1 MCPIRSETI
10 ALQHPGVASLPRA
23 SDQLTFL
30 HVSHAVIVQDD
41 TGVVALFEEKGVN
54 HRVAI
59 PTAAIAA
66 VLIGPGV
73 SVTQAALV
81 TMARHGTTLLWTGA
95 DGSRVHGWA
104 YSLTSSARW
113 AEAQATLWANREARL
128 AAAIKMY
135 EWRFGGLPPGG
146 AITLQRLRGLEGQRM
161 KLLYRSLSSKHR
173 IAFRRDYDAID
184 FTSADPINQALSS
197 ANAALY
203 GVAAAAIVALGCHP
217 ALGFVHAGSISS
229 FVFDVADL
237 YKAEVS
243 IPAAFAAARSDD
255 PSGDARRRTRQAMI
269 AHGTLTRAVKDIQDL
284 LGPGLSGTT
293 GAPLALFDDHGQFVE
308 AGVNYATDG
317 QDAE

>member
-10 ALQHPGVASLPRA
+10 ALQHPGIAALPRA

-30 HVSHAVIVQDD
+30 YVNYAIIIQDD

-54 HRVAI
+54 HRVSI

-66 VLIGPGV
+66 VLLGPGV
-73 SVTQAALV
+73 SITQAALA
-81 TMARHGTTLLWTGA
+81 TITRHGTALLWTGA

-113 AEAQATLWANREARL
+113 AEAQATLWANPEARL
-128 AAAIKMY
+128 EAAIKMY

-146 AITLQRLRGLEGQRM
+146 TITLQRLRGLEGQRM
-161 KLLYRSLSSKHR
+161 KALYRGLSSKHR
-173 IAFRRDYDAID
+173 VPFRRDYDSSD
-184 FTSADPINQALSS
+184 FTRGDPINQALSS

-203 GVAAAAIVALGCHP
+203 GVATAAIVALGCHP
-217 ALGFVHAGSISS
+217 ALGFVHAGSTSS

-243 IPAAFAAARSDD
+243 IPAAFAAAGSDD
-255 PSGDARRRTRQAMI
+255 PGGDARRRTRRAMI
-269 AHGTLTRAVKDIQDL
+269 AHGTLSRAVKDIQDL
-284 LGPGLSGTT
+284 LGPGLRGAT
-293 GAPLALFDDHGQFVE
+293 GAPLALLDDDARFVA
-308 AGVNYATDG
+308 AGINYAANVE
-317 QDAE
+317 DAK